1 MSTGSTCAAAGIY
14 LMQGTAKHG
23 VTLARAGL
31 PKGQNHAVTPL
42 QHCLNDT
49 AGLLCHICFTA
60 VLREHLEPIKE
71 LGREC
76 FEKQQC
82 NI

>member
-14 LMQGTAKHG
+14 IMQGTAKHG

-49 AGLLCHICFTA
+49 AGLLCHICITA
-60 VLREHLEPIKE
+60 VLQQHL
-71 LGREC
+71 
-76 FEKQQC
+76 
-82 NI
+82 